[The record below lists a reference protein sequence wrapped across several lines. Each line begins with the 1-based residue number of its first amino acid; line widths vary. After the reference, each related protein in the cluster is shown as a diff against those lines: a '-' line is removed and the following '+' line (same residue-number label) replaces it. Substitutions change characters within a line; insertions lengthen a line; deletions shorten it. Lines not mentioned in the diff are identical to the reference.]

1 MYCQSEGSAFD
12 WGGAG
17 YALEAIK
24 CMVYPVCTRR
34 FIVIVLHLV
43 VTINVMFATI
53 HSLHTDGSPYMIFT
67 NQIGVGL
74 QHERDHHT

>member
-1 MYCQSEGSAFD
+1 MYGISR
-12 WGGAG
+12 
-17 YALEAIK
+17 LH
-24 CMVYPVCTRR
+24 TT

-67 NQIGVGL
+67 NQEDSVISDWGGAP
-74 QHERDHHT
+74 T